1 MEEQKDVSEEPEKPR
16 ILLVDDSKVV
26 RMSAEKILGEDF
38 DLVTAFDGQD
48 AWEKLTSDDTIQA
61 LFTDLGMPYID
72 GYELL
77 AKVRQSDDAN
87 LAAMPV
93 VIVTGNE
100 GEEARED
107 ALKRGA
113 TDFIPKPFNKVDLL
127 ARARSHAS
135 YGRKT
140 RELSQQARELEE
152 HTTIDPVT
160 RLGNQQFFADKLK
173 KDRAFARRH
182 YESISLVI
190 VDLGGFEAVVSD
202 HGKKGAASILRR
214 VGDIVP
220 EHVREEDTA
229 ARISTAQFA
238 IVSPTCDAGG
248 ARALAERLHK
258 ALVEAGLKVGDE
270 AVNLT
275 VGVGVYTPALGDDQP
290 LKKWLETARKAA
302 LAAGK
307 KGGGVVAES
316 DEEEQAATPEPS
328 EPAPGLEEAL
338 KMVEQ
343 GQKDKVLPHVATLL
357 EQVLPLFSVADMRQK
372 KAFLNELRKYFGN
385 N

>member
-1 MEEQKDVSEEPEKPR
+1 M
-16 ILLVDDSKVV
+16 LVDDSKVV
-26 RMSAEKILGEDF
+26 RMSAEKILGSDF
-38 DLVTAFDGQD
+38 DLVTSFDGQD
-48 AWEKLTSDDTIQA
+48 AWEKLTEDDTIQA

-77 AKVRQSDDAN
+77 AKVRGSDDAD
-87 LAAMPV
+87 LAGMPV

-140 RELSQQARELEE
+140 RELSRQARELEE
-152 HTTIDPVT
+152 NTTIDPVT

-173 KDRAFARRH
+173 KDRAFAKRH

-190 VDLGGFEAVVSD
+190 LDLGGFESVVSD
-202 HGKKGAASILRR
+202 YGKKGAASILRR
-214 VGDIVP
+214 VGEIVP
-220 EHVREEDTA
+220 EHIREEDTA

-238 IVSPTCDAGG
+238 IVSPTCDAEG
-248 ARALAERLHK
+248 ARALADRLY
-258 ALVEAGLKVGDE
+258 EAVTSAELKVGDDT
-270 AVNLT
+270 VGLT
-275 VGVGVYTPALGDDQP
+275 VGIGVYTPALGDDQP
-290 LKKWLETARKAA
+290 LKKWLETVRQAA
-302 LAAGK
+302 VAAGK

-316 DEEEQAATPEPS
+316 EEEEHAPAPESS
-328 EPAPGLEEAL
+328 EPAPALEDAL
-338 KMVEQ
+338 AMVEK
-343 GQKDKVLPHVATLL
+343 GETDKVAPHVETLL
-357 EQVLPLFSVADMRQK
+357 AQVLPLFSIADMRQK
-372 KAFLNELRKYFGN
+372 KGFLNELRKYFGN
-385 N
+385 NG